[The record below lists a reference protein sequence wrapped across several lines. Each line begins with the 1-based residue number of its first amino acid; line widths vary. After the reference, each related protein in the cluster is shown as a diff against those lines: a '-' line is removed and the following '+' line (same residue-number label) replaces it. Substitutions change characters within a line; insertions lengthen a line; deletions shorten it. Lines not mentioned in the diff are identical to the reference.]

1 MSNNGLW
8 CGERCREAQICG
20 ICCFHGCGNSY
31 HDLYSKLL
39 TSASSQN
46 SWKSNGGC
54 HHDRRRVS
62 LPWKIFEFWFL
73 SLLFFWL
80 AYHWCAIK
88 ICTIDMYPNI
98 LSCSLNRRCSLCSHG
113 TYSWFKNKV
122 TNSNWQIMVETI
134 RFLDESW
141 NSLSPQRKR
150 KVVSSGGRG

>member
-1 MSNNGLW
+1 MLSDALQCCLGPFFPVLLPFLLNSFWGWRWRSNSVRFRAQLCWEMSNNGLW

-62 LPWKIFEFWFL
+62 LPWENFWVLIFVSVVFL
-73 SLLFFWL
+73 VGISLMCNKDLYDWHVSEYLILFF
-80 AYHWCAIK
+80 K
-88 ICTIDMYPNI
+88 
-98 LSCSLNRRCSLCSHG
+98 
-113 TYSWFKNKV
+113 
-122 TNSNWQIMVETI
+122 
-134 RFLDESW
+134 
-141 NSLSPQRKR
+141 
-150 KVVSSGGRG
+150 